1 MNRTITFLM
10 SISILLCSC
19 AKTTVIDPYF
29 FGNGMEE
36 IHIKASIKTSF
47 PESKT
52 FRIIDA
58 YIDANL
64 LYLQIEYRSTCSGK
78 DNFKFT
84 GTQLYYDDSGN
95 AHREARLII
104 DIEDNENCDL
114 TKDTK
119 IIDLRALTSLEERDA
134 ETTLHVG
141 GWRTA
146 MTYVFIPHRDKN

>member
-1 MNRTITFLM
+1 
-10 SISILLCSC
+10 
-19 AKTTVIDPYF
+19 
-29 FGNGMEE
+29 MEE
-36 IHIKASIKTSF
+36 IHLKASIKSYF
-47 PESKT
+47 PESKS

-84 GTQLYYDDSGN
+84 GVQLYSDDSGN
-95 AHREARLII
+95 AHREARLSI
-104 DIEDNENCDL
+104 DNGGAENCDL

-134 ETTLHVG
+134 ETILHIG
-141 GWRTA
+141 GWRTP